1 MLSVKGIYEE
11 GKVKLLEKIQTRKR
25 SKVIITFIDDPDMS
39 EAERLRE
46 FSSAGGAL
54 AFWNNEAENIYQ
66 DYIPKS
72 KK

>member
-11 GKVKLLEKIQTRKR
+11 GKVKLLEKIQARKR
-25 SKVIITFIDDPDMS
+25 SKVIITFIDDSDLS
-39 EAERLRE
+39 EDEKLRE
-46 FSSAGGAL
+46 FSSTGDGL
-54 AFWNNEAENIYQ
+54 AFWNSDAENIYQ